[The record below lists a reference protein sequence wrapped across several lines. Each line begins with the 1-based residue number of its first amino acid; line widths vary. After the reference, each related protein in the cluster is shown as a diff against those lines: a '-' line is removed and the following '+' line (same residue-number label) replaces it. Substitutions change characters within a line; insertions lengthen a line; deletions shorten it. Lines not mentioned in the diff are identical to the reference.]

1 LGILAIYFTY
11 QPLINKTM
19 SVISKKLKLM
29 FQIAKTDAML
39 SRKFSS
45 QGLGFGDLAVLYAIS
60 TANGGKI
67 RRIDLAEKVGLTAS
81 GVTRI
86 LIPLEKIGVVKRE
99 ANARDARV
107 SYAMLTQ
114 SGKTL
119 LHESLESAEVV
130 CDDLIPN
137 DKEKQLDGLH
147 ELLASI
153 G

>member
-1 LGILAIYFTY
+1 
-11 QPLINKTM
+11 M

-29 FQIAKTDAML
+29 FQIAKTDAVL

-130 CDDLIPN
+130 CDDLIPSE
-137 DKEKQLDGLH
+137 KEKQLDGLH